1 MRSPQIVVT
10 YRGNAQAVY
19 DAGGPPWRDGK
30 DVVVAYNGALIP
42 YFDFVIQTRLCE
54 SEPAIE
60 IARFI
65 LAHRARRIAYVSKS
79 LRLSR
84 QYAKA
89 IGINA
94 SNARPIVSHYL
105 HALDGD

>member
-1 MRSPQIVVT
+1 MRSPPIVVT
-10 YRGNAQAVY
+10 YRGEAQAVY

-30 DVVVAYNGALIP
+30 DVAVAYNGALIP

-89 IGINA
+89 IGHDP
-94 SNARPIVSHYL
+94 SHVRSIVSHYL
-105 HALDGD
+105 RVLDEN